1 MKIKVIENA
10 YYVSEDLSSIGLVSE
25 DEFESSF
32 SHTLVKGDIWE
43 SISDEGNFNSQ
54 VFKCIEGKWLDE
66 ENDGW
71 WDYEGNEYYFE
82 VIED

>member
-1 MKIKVIENA
+1 MKIKVINEA
-10 YYVSEDLSSIGLVSE
+10 YYVTEDLTNQGLIGK

-32 SHTLVKGDIWE
+32 VKFLVVGDVWE
-43 SISDEGNFNSQ
+43 SIEEGHWNKIN
-54 VFKCIEGKWLDE
+54 FKCLEGKWKGE

-82 VIED
+82 VIE